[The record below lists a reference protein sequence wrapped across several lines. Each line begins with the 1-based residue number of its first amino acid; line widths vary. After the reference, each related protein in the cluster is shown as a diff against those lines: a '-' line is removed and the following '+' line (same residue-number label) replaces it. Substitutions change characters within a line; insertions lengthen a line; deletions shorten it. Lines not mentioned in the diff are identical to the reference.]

1 MIDAFAPAHGAGR
14 SLAGAALVF
23 LLGSSLAFPAGA
35 RILTPNETVAQRGDV
50 TLTVELVDQRVAD
63 MPDTIRADYLDD
75 PDRMAR
81 MIDGMLLTLQLA
93 NQAEKDGIRAPAA
106 KEGDNEL
113 DRVTGLANA
122 LMETV
127 APSISDDQVEQ
138 LAQEQYRANKANYAT
153 QATYTLRHLK
163 VSDGQFGGVGAKL
176 VAENARRRAV
186 EGEDFGAIITE
197 LADPNAPGEFNGDVP
212 LADLLRVDQVV
223 RMSISALK
231 SRPGFTEVFEGGG
244 GYNVIELVKS
254 NAAEVPPFEQ
264 LKAKIVAQIKSEV
277 AQQARTT
284 YMKRFVMMPTQLN
297 DEVVQQLF
305 SRYFTKPADADATS
319 AATK

>member
-1 MIDAFAPAHGAGR
+1 MIDVCVPVRSAGR
-14 SLAGAALVF
+14 SLAGAALAF
-23 LLGSSLAFPAGA
+23 LLGSSLTFPAGA
-35 RILTPNETVAQRGDV
+35 RILTPNETVAQRGGV
-50 TLTVELVDQRVAD
+50 TLTVELVDLRVAD
-63 MPDTIRADYLDD
+63 MPEAIRADYLDD

-93 NQAEKDGIRAPAA
+93 DQAEKQGIKPLEA
-106 KEGDNEL
+106 KPDDNEL
-113 DRVTGLANA
+113 DRLTGLANA

-127 APSISDDQVEQ
+127 APSLSDEQMEQ
-138 LAQEQYRANKANYAT
+138 LAQEQYRANKANYASP
-153 QATYTLRHLK
+153 ATYTLRHLK

-212 LADLLRVDQVV
+212 LTDLLRVDQVV
-223 RMSISALK
+223 RMSIAALE

-254 NAAEVPPFEQ
+254 NPAVVPPFEQ
-264 LKAKIVAQIKSEV
+264 VKAKIVAQIRSEV

-319 AATK
+319 AATR